1 MKVSA
6 RLDRAWRLVY
16 NEYVFVIQRRPPLLS
31 LVGLV
36 IIAAGVALAVL
47 ASLAQPAAS
56 HHHHAGPVLSE
67 HSAHLVVTLG
77 MAFTLAGVVIDGA
90 RHQIQRRGSPALS
103 ERSHSHAH
111 R

>member
-1 MKVSA
+1 M
-6 RLDRAWRLVY
+6 
-16 NEYVFVIQRRPPLLS
+16 FVIQRRPPLLS
-31 LVGLV
+31 LVGLL
-36 IIAAGVALAVL
+36 IIGAGVALAVL
-47 ASLAQPAAS
+47 AHFAQPAAG
-56 HHHHAGPVLSE
+56 HHHAGPVLSE

-90 RHQIQRRGSPALS
+90 RNQIQRRGLPAPT